1 MTRDLLIALHAAGCG
16 TAFVS
21 GLGAFAAP
29 RRRFL
34 LSAYIWSLSAGV
46 LAVAL
51 VVAIDWRGLDTGSQA
66 AFAALLALGAYMV
79 RRASRA
85 VRLLGRSRPEQALA
99 DIGFTL
105 IALLDGFA
113 IILALGLGLA
123 TPAVIAL
130 AIAVVVAGRRGL
142 AWLGR
147 LPGSRF
153 EPLPGGETSHLRSVS
168 ARRPRT
174 PAPPPAA
181 IDEQPAAARSG
192 ACGPRSR
199 A

>member
-21 GLGAFAAP
+21 GLGALAAP

-46 LAVAL
+46 LAVAV
-51 VVAIDWRGLDTGSQA
+51 VVAVDWRGLDAGSQA

-79 RRASRA
+79 WRASRA
-85 VRLLGRSRPEQALA
+85 VRLLGRSRPEQPLA

-113 IILALGLGLA
+113 IILALDLGLA
-123 TPAVIAL
+123 APAVIAL

-147 LPGSRF
+147 LP
-153 EPLPGGETSHLRSVS
+153 
-168 ARRPRT
+168 
-174 PAPPPAA
+174 
-181 IDEQPAAARSG
+181 AAARPG
-192 ACGPRSR
+192 ARSPRSP